1 MPTFELVCRISV
13 GGGRLWRS
21 FSLWCSYSGMVPC
34 TLRDRRMSGHSPGTR
49 HLMPDSSCRTWEVS
63 PSSWYPGIRTTETP
77 VPLNQNT
84 LKSRTIQQ
92 KFSFWPHLLSCRIP
106 EGWKVACSWS
116 QWKVRL
122 HYNHCTCRSA
132 CGNEGCGSRKKSNK
146 SWIFAASNFPSD
158 WISQPQQS
166 GQQCWFLL

>member
-1 MPTFELVCRISV
+1 MSWCQLLSYCAEFRLGLSTFV
-13 GGGRLWRS
+13 G
-21 FSLWCSYSGMVPC
+21 FSEVLARSGMVPC

-49 HLMPDSSCRTWEVS
+49 PVTTPHAGLLMPDF
-63 PSSWYPGIRTTETP
+63 WYQGIRTTETP